1 MNETDQRLVEPVGVT
16 TLDGLLC
23 CTLHHG
29 ALEQQWWGPGHTS
42 VLSGAVRQASRRSSR
57 ALLLRGGDGVFWHT
71 MAGVPSTQRALHGSA
86 VEEAC
91 ACLERCE
98 VPTVALINGVCE
110 GVGLAL
116 ALHCGRIL
124 ARPDRESRIWIGHT
138 GGLMQRWPMFMRRLI
153 QRVGVEGARE
163 LVIEG
168 KVWSAQ
174 QAMERGLVD
183 ELVDGEER
191 LQGERLAPL
200 MEDAPDVML
209 PAKPGEE
216 VERAATRFWARQ
228 SLLWAAQEEDAPEF
242 GSLLVMERVAR
253 HTTTQALCMWL
264 EQHPIRGLRV
274 MRSVLQAAGREEG
287 RIIGALLSSYD
298 QPPPK
303 RGTSTAEDITVHNIL
318 SRELPWRGRQLLT
331 HHLPV
336 SLELL
341 PVVEC
346 ASAGKGPMAGSHRA
360 WRLGMQRAGLH
371 VLTTRPQRVFAL
383 EQLVVALCRG
393 LVWGAG
399 RGEASGRAPMW
410 LEALPVEP
418 LGRLL
423 EREGRGVR
431 LEAVQ
436 AAMGSADVS
445 AMCWALWGQGA
456 LLLARG
462 EVGRIAEVEGFIW
475 RALGCAPHLAA
486 LPEQGRRPPVGL
498 LEDAAQEALLALM
511 RRGAA
516 RGAGEWAAWVS

>member
-1 MNETDQRLVEPVGVT
+1 MSETDQRLIEPVGVT
-16 TLDGLLC
+16 TLGGMLR

-42 VLSGAVRQASRRSSR
+42 VLRGAARQAARRRSS
-57 ALLLRGGDGVFWHT
+57 ALLLMGGDGVFWHT

-98 VPTVALINGVCE
+98 VPTVAFINGACE

-116 ALHCGRIL
+116 ALHCGRIV
-124 ARPDRESRIWIGHT
+124 ARPDREARIWIGHT
-138 GGLMQRWPMFMRRLI
+138 RGLAQRWPLLMRRLVL
-153 QRVGVEGARE
+153 RVGEEGARA
-163 LVIEG
+163 LVVEG
-168 KVWSAQ
+168 QVWSAQ
-174 QAMERGLVD
+174 QALERGLVD
-183 ELVDGEER
+183 ALVEDEGELRGA
-191 LQGERLAPL
+191 LLAELGPATSAQL
-200 MEDAPDVML
+200 PSRPAED
-209 PAKPGEE
+209 E
-216 VERAATRFWARQ
+216 ERAAARFWARQ
-228 SLLWAAQEEDAPEF
+228 SLLWAAHEGEAPAF
-242 GSLLVMERVAR
+242 GSLLVMERMAR
-253 HTTTQALCMWL
+253 HTTTQALCTWL
-264 EQHPIRGLRV
+264 EQQPTRGLRV

-331 HHLPV
+331 HHLPAP
-336 SLELL
+336 LELL

-346 ASAGKGPMAGSHRA
+346 ASAAKGPMVASHRA

-371 VLTTRPQRVFAL
+371 VLTTRPQRLFVL

-399 RGEASGRAPMW
+399 TGTQQAPAW
-410 LEALPVEP
+410 LGALPVEQ

-423 EREGRGVR
+423 DREGRGVR

-436 AAMGSADVS
+436 AAMGKADVA

-475 RALGCAPHLAA
+475 RALGCAPHLAT
-486 LPEQGRRPPVGL
+486 LPESGRRAPVGL
-498 LEDAAQEALLALM
+498 LDEAAEEALRALM
-511 RRGAA
+511 ERSAERGAI
-516 RGAGEWAAWVS
+516 EWSAWVS